1 MTNETAPVVYRDT
14 VRAEWVDYN
23 GHLRDAFYMLIYSYA
38 TDALL
43 DAIGLDA
50 AAREARGRSMYTLE
64 AHLNYLR
71 EIKEGAPVRVD
82 VRVIEHDA
90 KRVRLYLEMFAGD
103 FDEAGGSPVS
113 ASEQLLLHVDR
124 SGPHAAAFD
133 ADVLGRVAALCAA
146 SAGFA
151 PRHAARAISLAPR

>member
-50 AAREARGRSMYTLE
+50 AAR
-64 AHLNYLR
+64 
-71 EIKEGAPVRVD
+71 
-82 VRVIEHDA
+82 
-90 KRVRLYLEMFAGD
+90 
-103 FDEAGGSPVS
+103 
-113 ASEQLLLHVDR
+113 
-124 SGPHAAAFD
+124 
-133 ADVLGRVAALCAA
+133 
-146 SAGFA
+146 
-151 PRHAARAISLAPR
+151 